1 MVCGKYLKLGLKCRT
16 IYKEIISEPLRWL
29 TSYSEFPHLKV
40 YNILYAD
47 HLRCHVR
54 TLDNGTAAGSSLPS
68 MDKAHSVS
76 IACSEVFLYESSL
89 RDEFW
94 RE

>member
-1 MVCGKYLKLGLKCRT
+1 M
-16 IYKEIISEPLRWL
+16 
-29 TSYSEFPHLKV
+29 
-40 YNILYAD
+40 
-47 HLRCHVR
+47 R

-89 RDEFW
+89 RDDDFLAGVLNLEL
-94 RE
+94 